1 MDAVP
6 HSGLFYLP
14 GGVIA
19 AVVLGMALAPLRELT
34 NAGNFIFAF
43 VILIIVVGELGGRA
57 AAVATAACSALS
69 LDFFLTRPYLS
80 LKIEEKHDLIAFLG
94 LALCGLVAAAFGS
107 RRARVGAT
115 GGEPDPSGR
124 AR

>member
-1 MDAVP
+1 M
-6 HSGLFYLP
+6 
-14 GGVIA
+14 IA

>member
-1 MDAVP
+1 MRRLESVP
-6 HSGLFYLP
+6 HAGLFYLP

-19 AVVLGMALAPLRELT
+19 AILLSMALTPVRELT

-69 LDFFLTRPYLS
+69 LDFFLTKPYLS
-80 LKIEEKHDLIAFLG
+80 LKIEQKHDVIAFVG
-94 LALCGLVAAAFGS
+94 LTLCGLVAAALGS
-107 RRARVGAT
+107 RHGRRAPGDAS
-115 GGEPDPSGR
+115 SGD
-124 AR
+124 

>member
-1 MDAVP
+1 MRRLESVP
-6 HSGLFYLP
+6 HAGLFYLP

-19 AVVLGMALAPLRELT
+19 AILLGMSLTPVRELT

-80 LKIEEKHDLIAFLG
+80 LKIEQKHDVIAFVG
-94 LALCGLVAAAFGS
+94 LTLCGLVAAALGS
-107 RRARVGAT
+107 RHGRRA
-115 GGEPDPSGR
+115 PDNDSSR
-124 AR
+124 D